1 MIQVKTVPNWNLTI
15 LITMLSFLFRQ
26 IIDLVSQL
34 LSVYCVLQF
43 FDGLVVSA
51 LKWFVTI
58 EK

>member
-1 MIQVKTVPNWNLTI
+1 
-15 LITMLSFLFRQ
+15 MLSFLFRQ

-34 LSVYCVLQF
+34 LNVYCVLQF